1 MNASTVGFNCSWFPM
16 IIRIFLIYFS
26 ETTVCDNI
34 SFNVI
39 GLHVRLIAAMI
50 TATAIAS
57 YFFDFSYSSKSGF
70 RNRSAYFKTS
80 SSMPSSVYYFSTSS
94 VIARSLLRAKKE
106 SWFSSEEVS
115 DVLSYDNAIREDSDF
130 GGGRKSGVSVPAP
143 IRRNLGT
150 GGRGGLLSVL
160 FGISM
165 IIFKWR

>member
-26 ETTVCDNI
+26 DTVVWDNI

-39 GLHVRLIAAMI
+39 GLQVYLIAAMI

-57 YFFDFSYSSKSGF
+57 YFFDLSYSSKSGF
-70 RNRSAYFKTS
+70 RNLIAYFKTS
-80 SSMPSSVYYFSTSS
+80 SSMPSCVCYLITSS

-115 DVLSYDNAIREDSDF
+115 DVLSYDNAMREDSDL

-143 IRRNLGT
+143 TRRNLGT
-150 GGRGGLLSVL
+150 GGLGGLLSVL

-165 IIFKWR
+165 MIIFK